1 MGEPSYGRDDSAG
14 EIFEVI
20 AVTIA
25 AIVAATIVTTPLLL
39 VADPTT
45 RSGSVGLVVLNFVGM
60 ALAGWI
66 YLVYTGRGLEF
77 VDVRWPT
84 RQDLGYAVAGSLAGV
99 GLIVGF
105 VALLWAL
112 ELPAA
117 SNEIIVFIGDDTT
130 LLLALIPL
138 IVLFNAPVEEFVFRN
153 IVQKRLYGPH
163 GRTRAIL
170 IASVIFTLVHTPVF
184 AHPEPVATVLSLAVI
199 FLGSCIFG
207 YVYAKTD
214 SLFAPTV
221 AHAAINVFQVAGL
234 YVYLEFMN
242 GEMPA
247 ATALLGL

>member
-1 MGEPSYGRDDSAG
+1 MGTPSYRRDSSTRAL
-14 EIFEVI
+14 FEVI
-20 AVTIA
+20 TVTIG
-25 AIVAATIVTTPLLL
+25 AIVAATIVATPMLL

-45 RSGSVGLVVLNFVGM
+45 RGGFVGLFVLNFVGM
-60 ALAGWI
+60 ALAGWA

-77 VDVRWPT
+77 VDIRWPT
-84 RQDLGYAVAGSLAGV
+84 RQDLGYAVGGSLAGI

-105 VALLWAL
+105 GVLLWAL

-117 SNEIIVFIGDDTT
+117 SNEVIVLIGDDTS

-153 IVQKRLYGPH
+153 VVQKRLYAAY
-163 GRTRAIL
+163 GRTTAIVV
-170 IASVIFTLVHTPVF
+170 ASVIFTLVHTPVF
-184 AHPEPVATVLSLAVI
+184 AHPEPFATVLSLLVI
-199 FLGSCIFG
+199 FLGSCLFG

-221 AHAAINVFQVAGL
+221 AHAAVNVFQVAGL

-242 GEMPA
+242 GEVPA
-247 ATALLGL
+247 ASALLGL